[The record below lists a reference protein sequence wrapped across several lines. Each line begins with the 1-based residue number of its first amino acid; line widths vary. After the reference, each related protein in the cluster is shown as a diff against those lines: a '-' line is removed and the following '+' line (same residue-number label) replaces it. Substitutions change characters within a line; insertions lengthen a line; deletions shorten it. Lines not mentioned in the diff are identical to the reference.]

1 MSGSSMNHELCAL
14 TPGKPCICPRLKG
27 LCCTPCCRCHG
38 ATRGQQAGPN
48 CIQQPGRCV
57 LCVLLLDFEV
67 AILLKELGAE
77 ADDAS
82 HLQANEIRTNTLGNY
97 IWNQNTISRIQ
108 TIWNHLALI
117 FHKDKVSPANS
128 RQVFRHS
135 VPRPGP
141 GFPSLTAAT
150 VQGLE
155 KCLRPGIE
163 VLQRPM

>member
-14 TPGKPCICPRLKG
+14 TLGSLVSAKAQRPLLHSVLSVPWCNAWPTGWPELHPAAWKMCFMCFVIRLWG
-27 LCCTPCCRCHG
+27 CHLVEGVGCRSRWCKSS
-38 ATRGQQAGPN
+38 ASQWNPYEYTWKLYLESETN
-48 CIQQPGRCV
+48 IQNP
-57 LCVLLLDFEV
+57 DH
-67 AILLKELGAE
+67 LK
-77 ADDAS
+77 S
-82 HLQANEIRTNTLGNY
+82 SSI
-97 IWNQNTISRIQ
+97 
-108 TIWNHLALI
+108 I

>member
-14 TPGKPCICPRLKG
+14 TLGSLVSAKTQRPLLHSVLSVPWCNAWPTGWPELHPAAWKMCFMCFVIRLG
-27 LCCTPCCRCHG
+27 GCHLVEGVGCRSRWC
-38 ATRGQQAGPN
+38 
-48 CIQQPGRCV
+48 
-57 LCVLLLDFEV
+57 
-67 AILLKELGAE
+67 KSS
-77 ADDAS
+77 AS
-82 HLQANEIRTNTLGNY
+82 QWNPYEYTWKLYLESETN
-97 IWNQNTISRIQ
+97 IQ
-108 TIWNHLALI
+108 TIWNHLALSFI
-117 FHKDKVSPANS
+117 RTKFLP
-128 RQVFRHS
+128 QVFRHS